1 MKTIEKIN
9 VKFISQK
16 VKMKEM
22 KDQIR
27 DLFMNYVLNEES
39 ITLDEMITAISN
51 KALFVY
57 KLKDQIQLL
66 SLTNNAINLFKEKG
80 KTIEDSLLYLL
91 FKTIF
96 RSAMQQEKNQFLSAY
111 FYNVMKNIAKQV
123 THKNQE
129 AEKLL
134 NFRDNLYK
142 KISFDSI
149 ISLIK
154 ENKEQLISLQ
164 EQFNNNSAMQIEDE
178 TVYLIDSSWY
188 NNAKQFLDIIIKSS
202 YEELES
208 LFDKEKVLDNWFNHN
223 ESKNIFCGKINN
235 INLIDF
241 INYWF
246 DPEESE
252 QYTNVYL
259 NKKNSDYILL
269 NELQFQTMK
278 NIFDIEKYQT
288 IQRKRNE
295 INLIDL
301 NIIIL
306 SKLFINHSK
315 ENSMQVKHIQ
325 ISSHTSY
332 NEFKLKIVRCLNYY
346 LNINPSISAE
356 DLSFNIVY
364 SDSINKYDI
373 FSIVVSY
380 INNQDKSE
388 YNLSHLKMQFVKD
401 EDSFNTLKHLIE
413 HTKITIVL
421 EINEKNNPNTFL
433 VQGNN
438 KCHFCEESITEINK
452 CNILESCQVNYCS
465 LKCLNNDKK
474 HQYFH
479 LKVLDKFLIHKRN
492 LNSLSLLS
500 FDDYYTNDSRRGLTG
515 LENLGNTCFMNSAL
529 QCLSNCDLLTLY
541 FLSEQYKDEI
551 NTNTKYGSGGQIAEA
566 YHDLVNKLWIENRP
580 HVHPINFRQI
590 FVNFVKQ
597 FAGFSQQDSHE
608 MLTFML
614 DGLHEDLNRNID
626 KKYVELSEQKENET
640 DLEASQRW
648 WNNLLIRD
656 NSIIVDLFY
665 GQYKSTVQCNVCN
678 KISITYDPF
687 MCLGVPIGVIM
698 TKTIYIINQE
708 NQIRKIKL
716 KFQSKDTLET
726 VLQNNIDEYQ
736 NKFVVAI
743 LCDESKKYL
752 RWLQPSD
759 ELSIYFEDNKSRRLI
774 LYEYNKEYVKGKV
787 PIIISPMT
795 SKKGEQIMLFYPK
808 PFWFENNQ
816 LIECMINEINQS
828 YKEYIL
834 KNIET
839 IEDISND
846 TNKENSEKK
855 YEIKIVNN
863 LTVPSKGKYPCD
875 QCNSF
880 NCVYCDFKF
889 ESSNT
894 IDTIFKS
901 LSKPRKV
908 LLYVQF
914 PSELFKTSKPHK
926 EIILY
931 KEYLDDD
938 DYPPKTESTLDS
950 CLCSLSQTEQLNH
963 ENTWYCSNCKEHRK
977 AYKTLQIMKAPYFL
991 IIQIKRFK
999 SVTGLFNNSK
1009 NDTLVDFPITNFSLD
1024 PYIVN
1029 RIENKH
1035 YNYDLFAI
1043 NQHFG
1048 WSIGGH
1054 YTAFIKNKEKWYDF
1068 DDETVSEINTSKLV
1082 TNNAYLLFYKLK

>member
-1 MKTIEKIN
+1 MKTTETIN

-27 DLFMNYVLNEES
+27 DLYMNFILNEES

-66 SLTNNAINLFKEKG
+66 SLTNNAINLFKKEG
-80 KTIEDSLLYLL
+80 KFIEDSLLYLL

-111 FYNVMKNIAKQV
+111 FYNVMKTIAKQV

-142 KISFDSI
+142 KINFDSI

-154 ENKEQLISLQ
+154 ENKAQLISLQ
-164 EQFNNNSAMQIEDE
+164 EEFKNDSLMQIEDE
-178 TVYLIDSSWY
+178 TVYLIDSNWY
-188 NNAKQFLDIIIKSS
+188 NNAKTFVDIVLEKSN
-202 YEELES
+202 EDLQS
-208 LFDKEKVLDNWFNHN
+208 LFEKETVLDNWFNQN
-223 ESKNIFCGKINN
+223 ENKNMFCGKINN

-241 INYWF
+241 INFWF

-259 NKKNSDYILL
+259 NKKHCDYILL
-269 NELQFQTMK
+269 NESQFEKMK
-278 NIFDIEKYQT
+278 LIFDIEKYQT

-295 INLIDL
+295 IYLIDL
-301 NIIIL
+301 NILIL
-306 SKLFINHSK
+306 SKLFIKNSK
-315 ENSMQVKHIQ
+315 ENGLQVKHIQ

-332 NEFKLKIVRCLNYY
+332 SEFKEKISRCLHYY
-346 LNINPSISAE
+346 LNLNPPILAE
-356 DLSFNIVY
+356 DLSFNLCY
-364 SDSINKYDI
+364 SDSVNKYDI

-388 YNLSHLKMQFVKD
+388 FDLSHLKMQFVND
-401 EDSFNTLKHLIE
+401 EETFNILKNQINQ
-413 HTKITIVL
+413 TTITILL
-421 EINEKNNPNTFL
+421 EINEKNSPNTFL
-433 VQGNN
+433 YQGNN
-438 KCHFCEESITEINK
+438 KCHLCKNSISEITK
-452 CNILESCQVNYCS
+452 CNILDSCQVQYCCFN
-465 LKCLNNDKK
+465 CLNNDKNHK
-474 HQYFH
+474 QFH
-479 LKVLDKFLIHKRN
+479 LRVLNKYLVHKGNPN
-492 LNSLSLLS
+492 LLSLLS
-500 FDDYYTNDSRRGLTG
+500 FDDFYTNESRRGLTG

-566 YHDLVNKLWIENRP
+566 YHDLVNKLWIENKP
-580 HVHPINFRQI
+580 HIHPINFRQI

-640 DLEASQRW
+640 DLQASQRW

-687 MCLGVPIGVIM
+687 MCLGIPISIIM
-698 TKTIYIINQE
+698 TKTVYIISQE
-708 NQIRKIKL
+708 NEIRKVKL
-716 KFQSKDTLET
+716 TFQSKDTIET
-726 VLQNNIDEYQ
+726 ILQNNIDEYQ
-736 NKFVVAI
+736 NKFFVPI

-759 ELSIYFEDNKSRRLI
+759 ELAIYFEDNKSRRLI
-774 LYEYNKEYVKGKV
+774 LYEYKKDFVKGKV

-795 SKKGEQIMLFYPK
+795 LIKGEQIMLFYPK

-816 LIECMINEINQS
+816 LIECLINDINES
-828 YKEYIL
+828 YNNYF
-834 KNIET
+834 KNIESLQ
-839 IEDISND
+839 END
-846 TNKENSEKK
+846 EKKENQKK
-855 YEIKIVNN
+855 NYEIKFVNN

-889 ESSNT
+889 QSSDT

-901 LSKPRKV
+901 LLKPRKV
-908 LLYVQF
+908 LLFVQF
-914 PSELFKTSKPHK
+914 PSEMFTTNKPHQ
-926 EIILY
+926 EIKLY
-931 KEYLDDD
+931 KDYLEDD
-938 DYPPKTESTLDS
+938 DYPPKTETTLDS
-950 CLCSLSQTEQLNH
+950 CLTSLSQTEKLDH
-963 ENTWYCSNCKEHRK
+963 ENTWYCSNCKEHRE

-999 SVTGLFNNSK
+999 SLTGLFNNSK
-1009 NDTLVDFPITNFSLD
+1009 NDTLVDFPISNFSLD

-1029 RIENKH
+1029 RKEDEH
-1035 YNYDLFAI
+1035 YIYDLFAI

-1054 YTAFIKNKEKWYDF
+1054 YTAFIKNNEQWYDF
-1068 DDETVSEINTSKLV
+1068 DDETVSKINDNKLV
-1082 TNNAYLLFYKLK
+1082 TNNAYLLFYKIKK